1 MNALLV
7 IVLMLV
13 LAGVQAKLPALA
25 GLRLEFLPAIVA
37 YSALTFQRGRAVL
50 LAFAAGCL
58 QDALSAGP
66 FGVTGFAYAIA
77 ALVIAGLGTALD
89 RNLPFIPL
97 LAGSVASMAGAIG
110 AFCIIGVTG
119 VAVLKLI
126 GVALIAG
133 VITIPV
139 FLVVD
144 A

>member
-37 YSALTFQRGRAVL
+37 YSALTFKRGRAVL

-66 FGVTGFAYAIA
+66 FG
-77 ALVIAGLGTALD
+77 
-89 RNLPFIPL
+89 
-97 LAGSVASMAGAIG
+97 
-110 AFCIIGVTG
+110 
-119 VAVLKLI
+119 
-126 GVALIAG
+126 
-133 VITIPV
+133 
-139 FLVVD
+139 
-144 A
+144 